1 MKISTLIP
9 LYILDF
15 CRYTVENGMEK
26 LVIDESTN
34 FTWNHLNPVTEYSFN
49 VTCEIS
55 DVRVVKSITARTT
68 RCSGM
73 QFM

>member
-9 LYILDF
+9 LHILDF
-15 CRYTVENGMEK
+15 HRYTVEHRREK

-55 DVRVVKSITARTT
+55 DVKVVKSITARTT